1 MPLDGMK
8 CIGGG
13 RRYTEKKD
21 AAAKSLSKQEREGE
35 RRTVRD
41 IVVNHF
47 WEFPDDKAAIGCDT
61 GQPITMYCHINDTGT

>member
-8 CIGGG
+8 YIGGG

-21 AAAKSLSKQEREGE
+21 PAVKTLSKEEREGE

-41 IVVNHF
+41 IVVDRF
-47 WEFPDDKAAIGCDT
+47 WEFPNDKAAIGCDT
-61 GQPITMYCHINDTGT
+61 R